1 MLLLSAAMLA
11 GQELAGKKLAG
22 KELAETSLAENDLVV
37 NPLLNDQIA
46 SNVSAVKDAVIS
58 APPLATSGDQLIQVS
73 LSLLAVL
80 AVIYCVAWFIKR
92 NRGIQGLTGLPMKTL
107 AVLPMGVKEKIILI
121 EVGGKQILLGMT
133 AHNINNLATFDEP
146 ILVLK
151 DKHTKGF
158 AERLKE
164 IMSQVKQDN
173 AANSSVKPPRDD
185 S

>member
-1 MLLLSAAMLA
+1 MLLLSAAL
-11 GQELAGKKLAG
+11 LAG
-22 KELAETSLAENDLVV
+22 KELAGNTLASAELAIKNQVNNIAV
-37 NPLLNDQIA
+37 NPLLSDQVT
-46 SNVSAVKDAVIS
+46 SNVSAVKNAVIS
-58 APPLATSGDQLIQVS
+58 APPLASSGDQLIQVS
-73 LSLLAVL
+73 LSLMAVL
-80 AVIYCVAWFIKR
+80 AVIYAVAWFIKR
-92 NRGIQGLTGLPMKTL
+92 NRGIQGITGLPMKTL

-173 AANSSVKPPRDD
+173 TRDSQVNPPKDV